1 MIPSVGAVALTSVV
15 KQVQVLSLFSLI
27 DNSIDDDV
35 KNLIKGQQFALL
47 NYNFYSSDSDSDSE
61 NRRQLIDYLADDQED
76 RDTREFNFSSTS
88 AFVNVLVILIMFAV
102 LIIVHII
109 LA

>member
-47 NYNFYSSDSDSDSE
+47 NYNFYSSDSDSNSK
-61 NRRQLIDYLADDQED
+61 RQLIGYLADDQED
-76 RDTREFNFSSTS
+76 KDTRELNFSSTS